1 MFDTVKTTSSQA
13 RPVFTHAILKADS
26 VVTHSDQR
34 GVHIYHQGP
43 SVRTMTLGL
52 IMELSIGSDLACW
65 SIVDY
70 KTAGPHTILYQVS
83 YSLFDNPVA
92 HEITI
97 ELNSQEE
104 GAL

>member
-1 MFDTVKTTSSQA
+1 MFDTVKMTSSHA
-13 RPVFTHAILKADS
+13 RPVFTYAIRKADS

-70 KTAGPHTILYQVS
+70 QTAGPHTVLYQVS
-83 YSLFDNPVA
+83 YSLLDNPAA
-92 HEITI
+92 HDITI
-97 ELNSQEE
+97 ELNSKEE